1 MTMHAR
7 HVTRLIGTALVACA
21 SGVVHAGNTLTT
33 ADALAVVNASE
44 AAAKQHDHGKV
55 GTFMSGDCIVSMGT
69 PGGSGAAKQKS
80 GKQYVQDEL
89 DAEQNATDHVYQ
101 SSAPQIS
108 LADGK
113 AIARLRVTET
123 FTEQGHHV
131 EGIADEVE
139 TLELRDGHVLITR
152 IDVTPVS
159 MTIDGTRAL

>member
-7 HVTRLIGTALVACA
+7 HLTRLFGTALAACA
-21 SGVVHAGNTLTT
+21 SGGVLAGNTLTT

-55 GTFMSGDCIVSMGT
+55 GSFMSGDCVVSMGAAS
-69 PGGSGAAKQKS
+69 GGGAAKQKS

-89 DAEQNATDHVYQ
+89 DAEQHATDHVYQ

-108 LADGK
+108 LDGGK

-131 EGIADEVE
+131 EGVADEVE

>member
-7 HVTRLIGTALVACA
+7 HVTRLFGTALVACA
-21 SGVVHAGNTLTT
+21 SGVVNAGNTLTT

-55 GTFMSGDCIVSMGT
+55 GTFMSGDCVVSMAT
-69 PGGSGAAKQKS
+69 AGGSGAKQKS

-89 DAEQNATDHVYQ
+89 DAERHATDHVYQ
-101 SSAPQIS
+101 STAPQIS
-108 LADGK
+108 LEDGK

-123 FTEQGHHV
+123 FTEQGHRV
-131 EGIADEVE
+131 EGVADEVE

-159 MTIDGTRAL
+159 MTVDGTRAL

>member
-7 HVTRLIGTALVACA
+7 HVTRLFSTALVACA
-21 SGVVHAGNTLTT
+21 SGVVLAGGTLTT
-33 ADALAVVNASE
+33 ADALAVVNATE
-44 AAAKQHDHGKV
+44 AAAKQHDHAKV
-55 GTFMSGDCIVSMGT
+55 GTFMSGDCIVSMGAV
-69 PGGSGAAKQKS
+69 GGSGAAKQKP

-89 DAEQNATDHVYQ
+89 DAETHATDHVYQ
-101 SSAPQIS
+101 STAPQIS
-108 LADGK
+108 LENGK

-131 EGIADEVE
+131 EGVADEVE